1 MLKAFKVRLY
11 PNTTQSIYFA
21 RAIGCS
27 RAIYNMMLH
36 DYNEAYEQFRKD
48 EESMTADEKKKH
60 KFTHKPN
67 YSGYGKH
74 PETSYLKEVEARA
87 LNYVQQNLKGA
98 FDKFF
103 KGRNMGVG
111 KPVYKK
117 KTTEG
122 SFQSDG
128 IQVIGNKLK
137 VPKCKGLV
145 QFRNYT
151 DVDFSK
157 LETRTITIS
166 RNCAGHYFASIL
178 CKVPDV
184 EPLPKTGK
192 TIGID
197 LGVSC
202 AVTMDDGTKIDRI
215 SVNTAK
221 KTFRGKERGE
231 PAIVKTI
238 REKISFYQTKMM
250 NAGVWTDVTFI
261 GKDGKEHVKRKL
273 VQESG
278 NYRRYK
284 QKVAKL
290 TEKLYNIR
298 NNFVNNVAKK
308 VIESADVICMED
320 LSIQNGMLNDDDEK
334 TNKQNATSH
343 RNIAEASMGMISRK
357 ITDMANTY
365 GRTVVEVEPAYTSRT
380 CHCCGNLLTEKLATS
395 IREWTCSKC
404 GTHHDRDVN
413 AAKNILKRGLTKLE
427 ENTKLKVGQ

>member
-1 MLKAFKVRLY
+1 MFKAFKVRLY
-11 PNTTQSIYFA
+11 PNTTQRIYIA

-36 DYNEAYEQFRKD
+36 DYNEAYEQFRTD
-48 EESMTADEKKKH
+48 EESMTDDEKKKH
-60 KFTHKPN
+60 KFTHKLN
-67 YSGYGKH
+67 YSGYAKQ
-74 PETSYLKEVEARA
+74 PETSYLKEIEAHA
-87 LNYVQQNLKGA
+87 LGYVRQNLKGA
-98 FDKFF
+98 LDKFF
-103 KGRNMGVG
+103 KGRNKGVG

-122 SFQSDG
+122 SFQSNR
-128 IQVIGNKLK
+128 IKVIGNKLK
-137 VPKCKGLV
+137 IPKCKGLV

-157 LETRTITIS
+157 LETGTITIS

-197 LGVSC
+197 LGVAC

-215 SVNTAK
+215 SVNTEK
-221 KTFRGKERGE
+221 KTFRGKEHGI

-238 REKISFYQTKMM
+238 REKIAFYQTKMM
-250 NAGVWTDVTFI
+250 NAGVWSDVTFI

-298 NNFVNNVAKK
+298 NNYVNNVAKK
-308 VIESADVICMED
+308 VIESADVICMEN
-320 LSIQNGMLNDDDEK
+320 LKIKNSMLNDDDDK

-343 RNIAEASMGMISRK
+343 RNIAEASMGMIAQK
-357 ITDMANTY
+357 ITSMAETY
-365 GRTVVEVEPAYTSRT
+365 GRKTVKVDAHYTSMT
-380 CHCCGNLLTEKLATS
+380 CHCCGNVLTKKLATS
-395 IREWTCSKC
+395 IREWTCPKC
-404 GTHHDRDVN
+404 GAHHDRDVN
-413 AAKNILKRGLTKLE
+413 AAKNILKRGLTQLE
-427 ENTKLKVGQ
+427 ENTKLKVGK

>member
-1 MLKAFKVRLY
+1 MFKAFKVRLY
-11 PNTTQSIYFA
+11 PNTTQRIYIA

-36 DYNEAYEQFRKD
+36 DYNEAYKQFRKD
-48 EESMTADEKKKH
+48 EEPMTDDEKKKY
-60 KFTHKPN
+60 KFTHKLN
-67 YSGYGKH
+67 YSGYAKQ
-74 PETSYLKEVEARA
+74 PETSYLKEIESHA
-87 LNYVQQNLKGA
+87 LSYVKQNLKGA
-98 FDKFF
+98 LDKFF
-103 KGRNMGVG
+103 KGRNKGVG

-122 SFQSDG
+122 SFQSNR
-128 IQVIGNKLK
+128 IKVIGNKLK
-137 VPKCKGLV
+137 IPKCKGLV

-178 CKVPDV
+178 CEVPDV

-197 LGVSC
+197 LGVAC

-215 SVNTAK
+215 SVNTEK
-221 KTFRGKERGE
+221 KTFRGKERWA
-231 PAIVKTI
+231 PASVKPI
-238 REKISFYQTKMM
+238 REKNAFYQKKMM
-250 NAGVWTDVTFI
+250 NAGVWADVTFI
-261 GKDGKEHVKRKL
+261 GKDGKEHVKRNL

-298 NNFVNNVAKK
+298 NNYVNNVAKK

-320 LSIQNGMLNDDDEK
+320 LTIKNRMLTDDDDK

-343 RNIAEASMGMISRK
+343 RNIAEASMGMIAQK
-357 ITDMANTY
+357 ITSMAKTY
-365 GRTVVEVEPAYTSRT
+365 GRTVVEVDAHYTSMT
-380 CHCCGNLLTEKLATS
+380 CHCCGNVLTKKLATS
-395 IREWTCSKC
+395 IRDWTCPKC

-427 ENTKLKVGQ
+427 ENTKLKVG

>member
-21 RAIGCS
+21 KAIGCS

-48 EESMTADEKKKH
+48 VESMTDEEKKKH

-67 YSGYGKH
+67 YSIYSKQ
-74 PETSYLKEVEARA
+74 PETSYLKDVEARA
-87 LNYVQQNLKGA
+87 LNFVQQNLKGA
-98 FDKFF
+98 LDKFF
-103 KGRNMGVG
+103 KGRSKGVG

-122 SFQSDG
+122 SFQSDK

-137 VPKCKGLV
+137 VPKCNGLV

-157 LETRTITIS
+157 LDTRTITIS

-178 CKVPDV
+178 CECPDV

-197 LGVSC
+197 LGV
-202 AVTMDDGTKIDRI
+202 ATTVTMDDGTKIDRI
-215 SVNTAK
+215 SVNTSK

-231 PAIVKTI
+231 PKYIKEI
-238 REKISFYQTKMM
+238 REKIAFYQKKMM
-250 NAGVWTDVTFI
+250 NAGVWADVTFI

-290 TEKLYNIR
+290 TENLYNIR
-298 NNFVNNVAKK
+298 NNYINNVAKK
-308 VIESADVICMED
+308 VIETADIICMED
-320 LSIQNGMLNDDDEK
+320 LSIQDGMMKDNDNK
-334 TNKQNATSH
+334 TNRQNATSH
-343 RNIAEASMGMISRK
+343 RNIAEASMGMIATK
-357 ITDMANTY
+357 IASMADVY
-365 GRTVVEVEPAYTSRT
+365 GRTVVKVQPAYTTRT
-380 CHCCGNLLTEKLATS
+380 CHCCGNVLTEKLETS

-404 GTHHDRDVN
+404 GAHHDRDVN
-413 AAKNILKRGLTKLE
+413 AAKNILAKGLTKLE
-427 ENTKLKVGQ
+427 ENANLKLE

>member
-11 PNTTQSIYFA
+11 PNKTQSIYFA

-103 KGRNMGVG
+103 KGRNSGVG

-122 SFQSDG
+122 SFQSDD

-231 PAIVKTI
+231 PAIVKTL

-320 LSIQNGMLNDDDEK
+320 LTIQHGMMNDDDNK

-380 CHCCGNLLTEKLATS
+380 CHCCGNLLTETLATS

>member
-48 EESMTADEKKKH
+48 EESMTSDEKKKH

-103 KGRNMGVG
+103 KGRNRGVG

-122 SFQSDG
+122 SFQSDD

-137 VPKCKGLV
+137 VPKCKVLV

-166 RNCAGHYFASIL
+166 SNCAGHYFASIL
-178 CKVPDV
+178 CEVPDV

-231 PAIVKTI
+231 PAIVKTL

-250 NAGVWTDVTFI
+250 NAGVWTAVTFI

-298 NNFVNNVAKK
+298 NNFVNNVAQK
-308 VIESADVICMED
+308 VIASADVICMED
-320 LSIQNGMLNDDDEK
+320 LSIKNGMLNDDDDK
-334 TNKQNATSH
+334 TTKQNATSH

>member
-11 PNTTQSIYFA
+11 PNTTQRIYFA
-21 RAIGCS
+21 KAIGCA

-36 DYNEAYEQFRKD
+36 DYNEALEQFRKD
-48 EESMTADEKKKH
+48 EASMTDDEKKKH

-67 YSGYGKH
+67 YSGYAKQS
-74 PETSYLKEVEARA
+74 ETSYLKEIEARA

-98 FDKFF
+98 LDKFF
-103 KGRNMGVG
+103 KGRKKGVG

-117 KTTEG
+117 KTSEG
-122 SFQSDG
+122 SFQSDK

-137 VPKCKGLV
+137 VPKCTGLV

-157 LETRTITIS
+157 LKTKKITIS

-178 CKVPDV
+178 CEVPDV

-192 TIGID
+192 AIGID
-197 LGVSC
+197 LGVAC
-202 AVTMDDGTKIDRI
+202 AVTMDDGTKLDRI
-215 SVNTAK
+215 SVNTEK
-221 KTFRGKERGE
+221 KTFRGKERGT

-238 REKISFYQTKMM
+238 REKIAFYQAKMM
-250 NAGVWTDVTFI
+250 KAGVWCDVTFI
-261 GKDGKEHVKRKL
+261 GQDGKEHVKRKL

-284 QKVAKL
+284 QKVANL

-298 NNFVNNVAKK
+298 NNYVNNVAKK

-320 LSIQNGMLNDDDEK
+320 LKIKNGMLNDDDEK

-343 RNIAEASMGMISRK
+343 RNIAEASMGMIAQK
-357 ITDMANTY
+357 IDSMANTY
-365 GRTVVEVEPAYTSRT
+365 GRVVQKVDPHYTSIT
-380 CHCCGNLLTEKLATS
+380 CNCCGTMLREKLATS
-395 IREWTCSKC
+395 IREWTCPKC

-413 AAKNILKRGLTKLE
+413 AAKNILKLGLTKLE
-427 ENTKLKVGQ
+427 ENTKLKVEK

>member
-21 RAIGCS
+21 KAIGCS

-48 EESMTADEKKKH
+48 VESMTDEEKKKH

-67 YSGYGKH
+67 YSIYSKQ
-74 PETSYLKEVEARA
+74 PETSYLKDVEARA
-87 LNYVQQNLKGA
+87 LNFVQQNLKGA
-98 FDKFF
+98 LDKFF
-103 KGRNMGVG
+103 KGRSKGVG

-122 SFQSDG
+122 SFQSDK

-137 VPKCKGLV
+137 VPKCNGLV

-157 LETRTITIS
+157 LDTRTITIS

-178 CKVPDV
+178 CECPDV
-184 EPLPKTGK
+184 KPLPKTGK

-197 LGVSC
+197 LGV
-202 AVTMDDGTKIDRI
+202 ATTVTMDDGTKIDRI
-215 SVNTAK
+215 SVNTSK

-231 PAIVKTI
+231 PKYIKEI
-238 REKISFYQTKMM
+238 REKIAFYQKKMM
-250 NAGVWTDVTFI
+250 NAGVWAEVTFI

-298 NNFVNNVAKK
+298 NNYINNVAKK
-308 VIESADVICMED
+308 VIETADIICMED
-320 LSIQNGMLNDDDEK
+320 LSIQDGMMKDNDNK
-334 TNKQNATSH
+334 TNRQNATSH
-343 RNIAEASMGMISRK
+343 RNIAEASMGMIATK
-357 ITDMANTY
+357 IASMADVY
-365 GRTVVEVEPAYTSRT
+365 GRTVVKVQPAYTTRT
-380 CHCCGNLLTEKLATS
+380 CHCCGNVLTEKLEAS

-404 GTHHDRDVN
+404 GAHHDRDVN
-413 AAKNILKRGLTKLE
+413 AAKNILAKGLTKLE
-427 ENTKLKVGQ
+427 ENAKLKLE